1 MVGRMSLDVH
11 VITLI
16 DMRNYS
22 SGSAI
27 IPAAVKNGERVRTAV
42 NTIVDDDFRGMKI
55 RGRVIVSAYSNCPC
69 ENVETGL
76 RGNKNSRSRVVAI
89 PLVGFYDIEF
99 DGVIRSQ
106 TCVGKCCG

>member
-1 MVGRMSLDVH
+1 MSLDVD

-27 IPAAVKNGERVRTAV
+27 IPAAVRNGERVGTSV
-42 NTIVDDDFRGMKI
+42 NTIVDDDFCGMKI
-55 RGRVIVSAYSNCPC
+55 RGRMTVRAYSNCPC
-69 ENVETGL
+69 ENVKTGL
-76 RGNKNSRSRVVAI
+76 RGNENSRSRVVAI

-99 DGVIRSQ
+99 DGVIWSE
-106 TCVGKCCG
+106 TCLGKYCG

>member
-1 MVGRMSLDVH
+1 MSLDVD

-27 IPAAVKNGERVRTAV
+27 IPAAVRNGECVGTTV
-42 NTIVDDDFRGMKI
+42 NIIVDDDFSGMKI
-55 RGRVIVSAYSNCPC
+55 RGRVIVRAHSNCPC
-69 ENVETGL
+69 ENVKTGL
-76 RGNKNSRSRVVAI
+76 RGNENSRSRVVAI

-106 TCVGKCCG
+106 TCLAKCCG